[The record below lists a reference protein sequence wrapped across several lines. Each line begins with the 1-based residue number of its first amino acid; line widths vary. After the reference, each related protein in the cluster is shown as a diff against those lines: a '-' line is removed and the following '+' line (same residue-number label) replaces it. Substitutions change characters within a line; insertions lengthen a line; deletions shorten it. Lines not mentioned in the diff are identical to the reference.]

1 MNISFNLRRW
11 QKGDEASLAKYANN
25 YHIWRNVRDA
35 FPHPYTFD
43 DAHHWISMCEAEKQ
57 PTVFAIEINGE
68 AVGGV
73 GIVPQK
79 DVFRKNAEIG
89 YWLGEP
95 FWGKG
100 IVTEAVKEI
109 SEYAFKHF
117 DIHRLY
123 AGVFEYNP
131 ASMRVLEKAGFHFE
145 AILYQSV
152 CKENKL
158 WNEHIYV
165 KFRTDSLQC

>member
-1 MNISFNLRRW
+1 
-11 QKGDEASLAKYANN
+11 
-25 YHIWRNVRDA
+25 
-35 FPHPYTFD
+35 
-43 DAHHWISMCEAEKQ
+43 MCESEKQ
-57 PTVFAIEINGE
+57 PTVFAIELNGE

-79 DVFRKNAEIG
+79 DIFRKNAEIG
-89 YWLGEP
+89 YWLGQP

-100 IVTEAVKEI
+100 IITEAVQEI
-109 SEYAFKHF
+109 TEYAFKHF

-165 KFRTDSLQC
+165 KFRTDSLEQS